1 MSERPGKEQ
10 QRKWHLDTTLVH
22 GSGREG
28 AYGATLP
35 PVTYSTA
42 YDHATAEEMEAIF
55 AGKAQGLVYSRLQN
69 PTVAAL
75 EQRIALACGAAGA
88 LAVASGMSA
97 ISLTLQALLRQGDS
111 VLASPNLF
119 GGTYTLLAR
128 TLPEFGITTQ
138 FIDPADPA
146 SAEAHIGPGTRAVFL
161 EAIAN
166 PAMVV
171 PDFAAWR
178 RLCDRHGLVLL
189 VDATLLTPVLFD
201 AEKLGADVAFFSAS
215 KFLAGASSI
224 VGGLMVDTGRCPWH
238 ERNLPALADYKR
250 EGQAALLTKLRKRL
264 MADVGP
270 TLSPMN
276 AFLILTGLESL
287 PLRFERQC
295 ANALA
300 AARYLAEHPR
310 VTAVRY
316 PGLPDHP
323 AHALSAAQFRG
334 GFGSLLSFTLAD
346 KAACFRFLNRLE
358 LVQRVINLGDTR
370 SLANHPASTIYGT
383 FWKHEQEAAGVPD
396 TLIRFSLGIEHPADL
411 LADLEQALEA
421 A

>member
-1 MSERPGKEQ
+1 MGKQ
-10 QRKWHLDTTLVH
+10 PSKWHIETTLVH
-22 GSGREG
+22 GTGGDGSF
-28 AYGATLP
+28 GATLP
-35 PVTYSTA
+35 PITFSTA

-75 EQRIALACGAAGA
+75 ERRIAAACGAPGA
-88 LAVASGMSA
+88 LAVASGMAA
-97 ISLTLQALLRQGDS
+97 IALTLQALLRSGDE

-119 GGTYTLLAR
+119 GGTFTLLNR
-128 TLPEFGITTQ
+128 TLRDAGITTH

-146 SAEAHIGPGTRAVFL
+146 SAEPRIGPTTRAVFL

-178 RLCDRHGLVLL
+178 RLCDRHGLPLL

-201 AEKLGADVAFFSAS
+201 ADALGADLAFFSAS
-215 KFLAGASSI
+215 KFLAGAAS
-224 VGGLMVDTGRCPWH
+224 VVAGLVVDTGRFPWH
-238 ERNLPALADYKR
+238 TQGGPALQDYR
-250 EGQAALLTKLRKRL
+250 SAGQGALLAKLRSRM

-276 AFLILTGLESL
+276 AFLILIGLESL
-287 PLRFERQC
+287 PLRLERQC
-295 ANALA
+295 TNALA
-300 AARYLAEHPR
+300 VARTLAAHPR
-310 VTAVRY
+310 VTGVRY
-316 PGLPDHP
+316 PGLPDDP
-323 AHALSAAQFRG
+323 AHARSAAQFRG
-334 GFGSLLSFTLAD
+334 RFGSLLSFTLAD
-346 KAACFRFLNRLE
+346 KAACFRFLNRLQ

-370 SLANHPASTIYGT
+370 TLANHPASTIYGT
-383 FWKHEQEAAGVPD
+383 FWKHEQELAGVPD
-396 TLIRFSLGIEHPADL
+396 TLIRFSLGIEHPADI
-411 LADLEQALEA
+411 LADLEQALQA

>member
-1 MSERPGKEQ
+1 MSKQPS
-10 QRKWHLDTTLVH
+10 KWHIETTLVH
-22 GSGREG
+22 GPGGDGSFGP
-28 AYGATLP
+28 TLP
-35 PVTYSTA
+35 PIALSTA

-75 EQRIALACGAAGA
+75 EQRIAAACGAAGA

-97 ISLTLQALLRQGDS
+97 ISLTLQALLRSGDE
-111 VLASPNLF
+111 VLASPCLF
-119 GGTYTLLAR
+119 GGTFTLLNR
-128 TLPEFGITTQ
+128 TLRELGITTH

-146 SAEAHIGPGTRAVFL
+146 SAEPHIGPTTRAVFL

-178 RLCDRHGLVLL
+178 RLCDRHGLPLL

-201 AEKLGADVAFFSAS
+201 AEALGADVAFFSAS
-215 KFLAGASSI
+215 KFLAGAASI
-224 VGGLMVDTGRCPWH
+224 VGGLVVDTGRCPWH
-238 ERNLPALADYKR
+238 TLGNPALEDYR
-250 EGQAALLTKLRKRL
+250 RAGQGALLAKLRSRM

-276 AFLILTGLESL
+276 AFLILIGLESL
-287 PLRFERQC
+287 PLRLERQC
-295 ANALA
+295 DNALA
-300 AARYLAEHPR
+300 VATYLAEHPR
-310 VTAVRY
+310 VTGVRY
-316 PGLPDHP
+316 PGLPDDP
-323 AHALSAAQFRG
+323 AHARSAAQFRG
-334 GFGSLLSFTLAD
+334 HFGSLLSFTLAD
-346 KAACFRFLNRLE
+346 KAACFRFLNRLQ
-358 LVQRVINLGDTR
+358 LAQRVINLGDTR
-370 SLANHPASTIYGT
+370 TLANHPASTIYGT
-383 FWKHEQEAAGVPD
+383 FWKHEQELAGVPD
-396 TLIRFSLGIEHPADL
+396 TLIRFSLGIEHPADI